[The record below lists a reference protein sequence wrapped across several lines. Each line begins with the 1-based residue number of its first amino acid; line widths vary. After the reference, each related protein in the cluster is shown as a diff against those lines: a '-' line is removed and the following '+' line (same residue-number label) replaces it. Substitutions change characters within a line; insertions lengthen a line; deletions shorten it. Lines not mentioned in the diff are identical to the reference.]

1 MTEIINIFN
10 GSMLFTVAARLLLA
24 TFLGGVIG
32 FERGKHGRAA
42 GFRTH
47 IILCAGSALT
57 ALIGI
62 YCYTVLG
69 FNSDPMRTAGQV
81 VSGIGFLGAGAI
93 ILKNETTITGL
104 TTAAGMWTTAI
115 IGIATGVGFYSGA
128 IVCTALLFCTTSFFT
143 MFEKARKTI
152 VNVHAEIADASKTNA
167 VIDYICKKCGG
178 ITDIQIQAP
187 KANISGAVALSIV
200 VDKNR
205 ADTADILK
213 SVRDIDGVIFAVY
226 R

>member
-104 TTAAGMWTTAI
+104 TTAAGM
-115 IGIATGVGFYSGA
+115 
-128 IVCTALLFCTTSFFT
+128 
-143 MFEKARKTI
+143 
-152 VNVHAEIADASKTNA
+152 
-167 VIDYICKKCGG
+167 
-178 ITDIQIQAP
+178 
-187 KANISGAVALSIV
+187 
-200 VDKNR
+200 
-205 ADTADILK
+205 
-213 SVRDIDGVIFAVY
+213 
-226 R
+226 